1 MRGEA
6 GNDVQ
11 GCGFLKFKMTQ
22 RVPQGLLHYV
32 IVKFGL
38 RQSEAN
44 PQVKGFSEWFKNHFE
59 NRTERLSSHADCN
72 IDQEMLR
79 NTGNSWLTSDVQV
92 RVGLERGH
100 TLSFLGQDPGGC
112 VVCYSVL

>member
-1 MRGEA
+1 MDFQPQDPIKYRARRRPDNTGHGNGGVRGEA

-38 RQSEAN
+38 KQSEAN

-59 NRTERLSSHADCN
+59 NRTEHQQSAFPV
-72 IDQEMLR
+72 ML
-79 NTGNSWLTSDVQV
+79 TA
-92 RVGLERGH
+92 
-100 TLSFLGQDPGGC
+100 TLIRKC
-112 VVCYSVL
+112 